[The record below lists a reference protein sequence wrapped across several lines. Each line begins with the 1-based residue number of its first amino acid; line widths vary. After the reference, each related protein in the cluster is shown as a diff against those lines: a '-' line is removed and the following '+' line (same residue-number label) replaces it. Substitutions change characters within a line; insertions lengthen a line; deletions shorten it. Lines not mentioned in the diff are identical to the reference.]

1 MGLFVDTD
9 WQYRGLQVVR
19 IENEHIR
26 VDVFPEVG
34 AKIYNFVHKDS
45 NRNLLWHNPRVP
57 PARVAYGALFDDH
70 WSGGWDELV
79 PNDMPFPVPSTIG
92 PMPRHQPVTVWISGL
107 CLLKKPVLPISST
120 FQTFRPAGM
129 PSLTPMHRS
138 ASAWF
143 FRQMSCLIYPS
154 LDL

>member
-57 PARVAYGALFDDH
+57 PARVAYGAIFDDH

-79 PNDMPFPVPSTIG
+79 PNDMPFPARRGIIEATDPWNT
-92 PMPRHQPVTVWISGL
+92 
-107 CLLKKPVLPISST
+107 LKFNPCTEYDWPYAT
-120 FQTFRPAGM
+120 TPAGDR
-129 PSLTPMHRS
+129 LDIRTTWRS
-138 ASAWF
+138 QRRPGTQAVS
-143 FRQMSCLIYPS
+143 RQVQL
-154 LDL
+154 